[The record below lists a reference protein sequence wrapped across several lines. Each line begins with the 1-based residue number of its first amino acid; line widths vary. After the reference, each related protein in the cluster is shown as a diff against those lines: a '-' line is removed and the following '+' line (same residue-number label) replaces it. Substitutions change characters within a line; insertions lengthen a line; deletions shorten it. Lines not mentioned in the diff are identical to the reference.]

1 MSNETLPA
9 AIAEPT
15 LPAIPLDLA
24 ARLQRH
30 AEVTR
35 GAFASNTERARAA
48 DSKVFVD
55 WAISEGR
62 SPLPASPETVA
73 LFVEAMAK
81 GRKPAT
87 IRRYVST
94 IATTHA
100 AAGIADP
107 TKTVEVKATL
117 RRISKR
123 LGVRQQQAKGI
134 GEADVERVIGA
145 AGDSLADLRDVALL
159 LVGRDLLARRSELTE
174 LEVEDVTSGPH
185 GTGRALIRKSKTD
198 QEGAG
203 AHAHVSAPAMRA
215 LKRWLQ
221 AAAITSGPIF
231 RRIDKWGRVGRRRMH
246 PASVAKALKR
256 LASVAELDDVE
267 RISGHSL
274 RVGMA
279 QDLVAAGADLAGVMN
294 AGRWATPAMPAR
306 YAEHLL
312 ADRSAVAQYHRRR
325 QRARS
330 A

>member
-1 MSNETLPA
+1 MDTTTLP

-15 LPAIPLDLA
+15 LPAAPIDLA
-24 ARLQRH
+24 SRLERH
-30 AEVTR
+30 AEITR

-48 DSKVFVD
+48 DSRVFTD
-55 WAISEGR
+55 WCIAEGR
-62 SPLPASPETVA
+62 SSLPATPETVA
-73 LFVEAMAK
+73 AFVEAMARN
-81 GRKPAT
+81 RKPAT

-94 IATTHA
+94 VAHTHA
-100 AAGIADP
+100 AVGIPDP
-107 TKTVEVKATL
+107 TKTVEVRATL
-117 RRISKR
+117 RRIAKR
-123 LGVRQQQAKGI
+123 LGVRQAQAKGI
-134 GEADVERVIGA
+134 GEAEVDRVLA
-145 AGDSLADLRDVALL
+145 ATGDSLADLRDVALL
-159 LVGRDLLARRSELTE
+159 LVGRDLLARRSELVA

-198 QEGAG
+198 QLGEG

-221 AAAITSGPIF
+221 AASISSGPIF
-231 RRIDKWGRVGRRRMH
+231 RRIDKWSKVGRRRMH
-246 PASVAKALKR
+246 PASIAKAIKR
-256 LASVAELDDVE
+256 LAAKAELEDVE

-279 QDLVAAGADLAGVMN
+279 QDLVAAGADLAGVMQ
-294 AGRWATPAMPAR
+294 AGRWKTNAMPAR

-312 ADRSAVAQYHRRR
+312 ADRSAVALYHRRR